1 MNISDGVLS
10 TDTQVVTLNTTLRGD
25 GFMGLDAFSN
35 TDPLVSLRA
44 TPELTTANTGVEL
57 LSAREQVIQR
67 TPIISDKI
75 ILF

>member
-25 GFMGLDAFSN
+25 GFMGLNTFAN
-35 TDPLVSLRA
+35 TDPLASLKA
-44 TPELTTANTGVEL
+44 THGLATANTGADL
-57 LSAREQVIQR
+57 LSARGRITQR
-67 TPIISDKI
+67 TPIISGNI